1 MKNETNMARI
11 EGRDRKRGY
20 SINVKML
27 CLAYATE
34 IVIATASLIGAALFA
49 RTYGHNDPWTITMMM
64 LAPVGYAVVEVCRV
78 PLAVAVRTQASLLL
92 RLTALA
98 GVICAAGVT
107 VKSMSQL
114 GEVMFRPR
122 LTDVAR
128 ARETF
133 DHAKSVGTALERRIS
148 DADTLVT
155 QRSAELG
162 SAERQVALATEKLG
176 GLPEQRCSP
185 VSGFTRNGQPYR
197 SVRCSS
203 DPRIATLTGSI
214 SSAKADRDLA
224 LQALNNARAE
234 RAPLSR
240 AATEQQLDA
249 GQLAYREAVLNSQL
263 HSFTAMVFGKS
274 PTEVTDE
281 QIHQFLRIFVF
292 LPAICTALAAT
303 LVALTS
309 VHAIKPESI
318 TTLDDNGVDY
328 ILGPFAREVIQAAT
342 DATMAAVRAS
352 INHPRP
358 TLVPEK
364 VA

>member
-1 MKNETNMARI
+1 MKNETDMAWI
-11 EGRDRKRGY
+11 EGNDRKRGY
-20 SINVKML
+20 SINLKML
-27 CLAYATE
+27 WLPYATE

-49 RTYGHNDPWTITMMM
+49 RTYGHDDPWTITMMM

-92 RLTALA
+92 RLAALV

-114 GEVMFRPR
+114 GEIMFRPR
-122 LTDVAR
+122 LMDVAR

-133 DHAKSVGTALERRIS
+133 DHAKSVQAALERRIS
-148 DADTLVT
+148 DADMLVT

-176 GLPEQRCSP
+176 SLPEQKCSP

-197 SVRCSS
+197 SVRCST

-214 SSAKADRDLA
+214 SSAKAE
-224 LQALNNARAE
+224 ALNNARVE

-249 GQLAYREAVLNSQL
+249 GQLAYQEAVLNSQL

-281 QIHQFLRIFVF
+281 QVHQFLRIFVF
-292 LPAICTALAAT
+292 LPAICTAFAAT

-309 VHAIKPESI
+309 VHAIKPEPI
-318 TTLDDNGVDY
+318 TTLDGNGVDY
-328 ILGPFAREVIQAAT
+328 ILGPFAQEVIQAAT
-342 DATMAAVRAS
+342 DATVEAMRAS

-358 TLVPEK
+358 TLVSER